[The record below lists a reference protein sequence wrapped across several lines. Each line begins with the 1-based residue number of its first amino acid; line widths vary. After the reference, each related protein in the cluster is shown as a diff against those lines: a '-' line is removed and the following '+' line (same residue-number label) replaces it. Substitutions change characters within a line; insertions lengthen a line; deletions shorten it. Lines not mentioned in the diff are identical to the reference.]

1 MARDVLIEGKASA
14 AVEWEQLTSP
24 EIASLLVA
32 RPAEVGLL
40 PVGAT
45 EQHGPHLPTG
55 TDTVIATGLARFVS
69 ARTSA
74 PVLPAVSV
82 ACSYGH
88 GRLLAGTLSVSPEM
102 LAGQVGAVAD
112 WAASSGL
119 RRILAINAHM
129 GNAAGLG
136 VAADHLRLERPDLRF
151 GVVHWWQASAEV
163 TGEVAVDGDDI
174 HANRAE
180 TAVMLALAPDAVR
193 LDLIETA
200 DDEDRTPGLVFGYTA
215 ASLSINGVTGRPSEA
230 TTELGHRLIAG
241 AVDAMAAM
249 VERARVEEPPL
260 VAHAPDRPKRPSP
273 ALTATRSGG
282 RRC

>member
-1 MARDVLIEGKASA
+1 MEREASA
-14 AVEWEQLTSP
+14 AVRWDQLTGP
-24 EIASLLVA
+24 EIGSLLAA

-55 TDTVIATGLARFVS
+55 TDTVIATGLARVVS
-69 ARTSA
+69 ARTGA

-82 ACSYGH
+82 ACSFGH

-102 LAGQVGAVAD
+102 LAGQVCAVAD

-119 RRILAINAHM
+119 RRILAINAHL

-151 GVVHWWQASAEV
+151 GVVHWWQASAELA
-163 TGEVAVDGDDI
+163 GEVSVDGDDI

-180 TAVMLALAPDAVR
+180 TAVMLALAPNSVR
-193 LDLIETA
+193 RDQIDIA

-215 ASLSINGVTGRPSEA
+215 ESLSINGVTGRPSEA
-230 TTELGHRLIAG
+230 TAQLGHRLIAL
-241 AVDAMAAM
+241 AVDSLAVM
-249 VERARVEEPPL
+249 VQRARVEEPPL
-260 VAHAPDRPKRPSP
+260 IAHAPNPPKLLSP
-273 ALTATRSGG
+273 ALAPTRSGG
-282 RRC
+282 RPC